1 MSKKVRIKLTST
13 DYKKLEEVCE
23 QIKAIAMKTGVKMS
37 GPIPLP
43 TKRLIVPVMRSPCGE
58 GSKTWDKWEL
68 RIHRR
73 LIDIYADERTMRMLM
88 RIRIP
93 DEVRI
98 EAQY

>member
-13 DYKKLEEVCE
+13 NYKKLEEVCE